1 MHDGQTPR
9 TLPST
14 PIIDWLLYE
23 GAQVSSPGILL
34 GELCR
39 RLVGEGVQL
48 ATAVLSIAS
57 LDPMVARRRL
67 QWRRS
72 DGRVIEEVQ
81 FHGMFAIEAAPAEN
95 ATLRWIFPGTRHE
108 LEWLPEQPGSFP
120 HDQRE
125 YLEAICLAVGAPLQV
140 IVGREL
146 TRNLLQAY
154 LGRRSSE
161 KVLSGTVRR
170 GVGETIDA
178 IIWISDLRDFTRMS
192 EIQPLAQ
199 VITSLNDYCARLV
212 GAIHPFG
219 GEVLKFMGD
228 GLLAIFPLTPH
239 TASAACDSA
248 LAAGRAARQGMER
261 LDQQRIQAGLAP
273 LPFGLALHC
282 GAVMY
287 GNIGAPDRLDF
298 TAIGPAVNLTSRIEE
313 CCRTLSCPV
322 LISEKFASY
331 CSQPLAALGR
341 HPMRG
346 AQQALALFT
355 LPELAAKETRLR

>member
-1 MHDGQTPR
+1 MHNRQTPC

-14 PIIDWLLYE
+14 PVIDWLLYE
-23 GAQVSSPGILL
+23 GSQVSSPGILL

-39 RLVGEGVQL
+39 RLVVEGVQL

-67 QWRRS
+67 QWQRS
-72 DGRVIEEVQ
+72 DDRVIEEVQ
-81 FHGMFAIEAAPAEN
+81 FHGMFAIEAAPAESE
-95 ATLRWIFPGTRHE
+95 TLRCIFPGTQHE
-108 LEWLPEQPGSFP
+108 LEWIPEQPGRFP
-120 HDQRE
+120 KEQRE
-125 YLEAICLAVGAPLQV
+125 YLEAVCLVMGAPLQV
-140 IVGREL
+140 IVGRDL

-192 EIQPLAQ
+192 ETQSLAQ
-199 VITSLNDYCARLV
+199 VITSLNDYSARLV

-228 GLLAIFPLTPH
+228 GLLAIFPLTPP

-248 LAAGRAARQGMER
+248 LAAARAARQGMER
-261 LDQQRIQAGLAP
+261 LDQQRIQAGLEP

-313 CCRTLSCPV
+313 CCRALSCAV

-331 CSQPLAALGR
+331 CSQPLTAFGR

-346 AQQALALFT
+346 VEKPVALFT
-355 LPELAAKETRLR
+355 LPELAVKETPSR

>member
-1 MHDGQTPR
+1 MRDRQASR
-9 TLPST
+9 ALPST
-14 PIIDWLLYE
+14 PAIDWLLNE
-23 GAQVSSPGILL
+23 GSQVSSPGILL

-67 QWRRS
+67 QWRQS

-81 FHGMFAIEAAPAEN
+81 FHGMFAIEPAPAES
-95 ATLRWIFPGTRHE
+95 AALRCIFAGTQHE
-108 LEWLPEQPGSFP
+108 LEWLPEQPGRFSEE
-120 HDQRE
+120 QRE
-125 YLEAICLAVGAPLQV
+125 YLEAVCLAMGAPLQV
-140 IVGREL
+140 IVGRDL
-146 TRNLLQAY
+146 TRSLLQAY

-161 KVLSGTVRR
+161 KVLGGTVRR
-170 GVGETIDA
+170 GVGEKIDA

-192 EIQPLAQ
+192 ETQPLAQ
-199 VITSLNDYCARLV
+199 VITGLNDYSARLV

-228 GLLAIFPLTPH
+228 GLLAIFPLTPQ
-239 TASAACDSA
+239 TATAACDSA
-248 LAAGRAARQGMER
+248 LAAARAARQGMER
-261 LDQQRIQAGLAP
+261 LDQQRIQAGLEP

-313 CCRTLSCPV
+313 YCRALSCPV

-346 AQQALALFT
+346 TQQALALFT
-355 LPELAAKETRLR
+355 LPELAEKQTQSR